1 MLREITAVRQD
12 HPGLRRR
19 WFQDD
24 YFDLFVWA
32 EPSGEIAAFHLSY
45 DRGGCERMLGW
56 HRDKGYLHR
65 QVDSGEA
72 WPNANLTPLLVE
84 GAGRFPKYRVIA
96 EFDARSQAL
105 DQPLRSLVRE
115 KAAKYVSRAHR
126 SRF

>member
-12 HPGLRRR
+12 HPDLRRR

-32 EPSGEIAAFHLSY
+32 EPSGEITAFQLSY
-45 DRGGCERMLGW
+45 DRGGRERMLGW

-72 WPNANLTPLLVE
+72 WPNANLTPPLVG